1 MKPAEMPHYARW
13 FVATLARQFMARDCG
28 RAAAALTFTTLI
40 AAVPFIA
47 VIYRVLSLMPVF
59 DDTGDVITGFIFENF
74 VAGSSDVVLGKMREF
89 SANANE
95 LTLVGIIFV
104 FATTMMLLMN
114 VERTF
119 NAIWGVADVRRG
131 AARFLTYWGVVT
143 LAVPLI
149 GAAVV
154 AASYDFGLSFLRN
167 LDPGLLGDWLP
178 PAATA
183 ATFALL
189 YYAVPS
195 APVRVVHAL
204 AGGVVTA
211 VVFEA
216 AKALF
221 AAIVPLLQHQFVYGT
236 FAALPLFLMG
246 LYLLWALVL
255 AGALFV
261 RTLGLKP
268 PLEHAAAESPVLVRC
283 LAVLRLLRAAHDE
296 GTPLTV
302 AAIDDAVAFSDAER
316 ERVFAVLEETGL
328 AVGVNSTG
336 TAEQPRER
344 HWVLGRSLRQ
354 VTLWDL
360 CRRLPDGLDARFV
373 GDDAL
378 TNRLQ
383 AFSQHVRV
391 ELGVDLEEILQ
402 D

>member
-1 MKPAEMPHYARW
+1 MTAREAINYARW
-13 FVATLARQFMARDCG
+13 FLATLGRQFVARDCA

-47 VIYRVLSLMPVF
+47 VIYRVLSLMPLF

-74 VAGSSDVVLGKMREF
+74 VAGSSDAVVEKLREF

-95 LTLVGIIFV
+95 LTLAGIIFV
-104 FATTMMLLMN
+104 FLATMLLLLN

-119 NAIWGVADVRRG
+119 NAIWDVADVRRG
-131 AARFLTYWGVVT
+131 AARFFTYWGVIT

-154 AASYDFGLSFLRN
+154 AASYDFGLSFLRD
-167 LDPGLLGDWLP
+167 LDTGPFGNWLP
-178 PAATA
+178 PIATA

-195 APVRVVHAL
+195 APVRALHAL
-204 AGGVVTA
+204 AGGIVTA

-216 AKALF
+216 AKTLFGAL
-221 AAIVPLLQHQFVYGT
+221 VPLLQHQFVYGT

-261 RTLGLKP
+261 RALGLRP
-268 PLEHAAAESPVLVRC
+268 PPAPSAKESPLLIRC
-283 LAVLRLLRAAHDE
+283 LAVLRLLRDSHIE
-296 GTPLTV
+296 GASV
-302 AAIDDAVAFSDAER
+302 GDAEVDAAVPLAPG
-316 ERVFAVLEETGL
+316 ERARVLAALEETGL
-328 AVGVNSTG
+328 AARVDGG
-336 TAEQPRER
+336 
-344 HWVLGRSLRQ
+344 WVLGRSLAQ

-360 CRRLPDGLDARFV
+360 CQRLPDGLDAARLSNDRV
-373 GDDAL
+373 G
-378 TNRLQ
+378 TRLQ
-383 AFSQHVRV
+383 AFSAHVRV
-391 ELGVDLEEILQ
+391 ELGVGLDELLKG
-402 D
+402 

>member
-1 MKPAEMPHYARW
+1 MGASHIVSYTRW
-13 FVATLARQFMARDCG
+13 FAATLVRQFAARDCA

-47 VIYRVLSLMPVF
+47 VIYRVLSLMPLF

-74 VAGSSDVVLGKMREF
+74 VAGSSDIVLEKMREF

-104 FATTMMLLMN
+104 FATTMLLLMN

-119 NAIWGVADVRRG
+119 NAIWDAAGVRRG
-131 AARFLTYWGVVT
+131 AARFFTYWGVIT

-154 AASYDFGLSFLRN
+154 ATSYDFGLSFVRD
-167 LDPGLLGDWLP
+167 LDTGLSGDVLP
-178 PAATA
+178 PVATA
-183 ATFALL
+183 ATFSLL
-189 YYAVPS
+189 YYAVPN
-195 APVRVVHAL
+195 APVRIGHAV

-211 VVFEA
+211 IVFEA

-221 AAIVPLLQHQFVYGT
+221 STIVPLLQHQFVYGA

-268 PLEHAAAESPVLVRC
+268 PPSLAAAESPLLMRC
-283 LAVLRLLRAAHDE
+283 LAVLRLLRTAHIQ
-296 GTPLTV
+296 GTTLTD
-302 AAIDDAVAFSDAER
+302 AGIDAAVALSGAER
-316 ERVFAVLEETGL
+316 ERVFTALQATGL
-328 AVGVNSTG
+328 VVRVNPSADGEPTKG
-336 TAEQPRER
+336 G
-344 HWVLGRSLRQ
+344 WILGRSLRQ
-354 VTLWDL
+354 VSLWDL
-360 CRRLPDGLDARFV
+360 CQRLPDGLDAAFAAA
-373 GDDAL
+373 DPL
-378 TNRLQ
+378 STRLQ

-391 ELGVDLEEILQ
+391 ELAINLEELLK

>member
-1 MKPAEMPHYARW
+1 MTAREVTSYARW
-13 FVATLARQFMARDCG
+13 FLATLGRQFMARDCA

-47 VIYRVLSLMPVF
+47 VIYRVLSLMPLF

-74 VAGSSDVVLGKMREF
+74 VAGSSDIVVDKLREF
-89 SANANE
+89 SANANQ
-95 LTLVGIIFV
+95 LTLAGIIFLFV
-104 FATTMMLLMN
+104 TTMLLLMN

-119 NAIWGVADVRRG
+119 NAIWDVADVRRG
-131 AARFLTYWGVVT
+131 AARFFTYWGVIT

-154 AASYDFGLSFLRN
+154 AASYDFGLSFIRD
-167 LDPGLLGDWLP
+167 LDAGLYGAWLP
-178 PAATA
+178 PIATA
-183 ATFALL
+183 ATFTLL

-195 APVRVVHAL
+195 TPVRIAHAL

-211 VVFEA
+211 AVFEG
-216 AKALF
+216 AKNLFGAL
-221 AAIVPLLQHQFVYGT
+221 VPLLQHQFVYGT

-268 PLEHAAAESPVLVRC
+268 PPSQSSADSPLLMRC
-283 LAVLRLLRAAHDE
+283 LAVLRMLRDAHLE
-296 GTPLTV
+296 GGSV
-302 AAIDDAVAFSDAER
+302 DDAAVDAAVELRPGER
-316 ERVFAVLEETGL
+316 ERVFDALKDTGL
-328 AVGVNSTG
+328 AVRVNADEG
-336 TAEQPRER
+336 
-344 HWVLGRSLRQ
+344 WVLGRSLAQ

-360 CRRLPDGLDARFV
+360 CRRLPDGLD
-373 GDDAL
+373 DAL
-378 TNRLQ
+378 VGNDQVAIRLQ
-383 AFSQHVRV
+383 AFSAHVRV
-391 ELGVDLEEILQ
+391 ELGVGLDHVLK